1 MRLVDEDKRRASER
15 RVEKIET
22 GERRMEREREKFDRR
37 GELPWKRVVLS
48 HPDSNKD
55 I

>member
-1 MRLVDEDKRRASER
+1 MRLADEDKQRAGER
-15 RVEKIET
+15 SGEKIET
-22 GERRMEREREKFDRR
+22 GEQKTEREREKFDRR